1 MKHKK
6 DSNFS
11 LSRLQIFFSIV
22 LVIALVVLSVL
33 TLGSA
38 KNSLKFSVESQTA
51 TSQLEAA
58 TEVRRQI
65 FDFDVSFSQWTT
77 GHIPLSE
84 LMNVREP
91 LLQSLGVSLVAPI
104 SYAKLGNQKLA
115 VLLQAADQLMS
126 TVGPG
131 YFPIKLQDKY
141 LVDSLDIINGLTSV
155 ARTFTNPY
163 VAAVDSQ
170 INNYSKSERAT
181 SNRILSRFLIW
192 LVLAVA
198 LILWIVTSFRLQTT
212 RSRKEMMQSQQS
224 LELAREELNEAH
236 ETVIALQK
244 INETKSD
251 FVSTLNHE
259 MRTPLTSIIG
269 YLDILK
275 DFTAVSNDKEFHKYL
290 GVMDRNAFI
299 LNEIIESI
307 LFLSSLDNQEIIPDP
322 TVIDLVDL
330 CESVIFDQSLLIK
343 EADVKVKTKYI
354 DGQYYT
360 VLGSKALLAQ
370 VFSNLISNAVKFSPA
385 ESTIEIS
392 FTRYMNQDDKKLIRV
407 EVKDQ
412 GIGIPP
418 AELPNLFTK
427 FYRASNAVNNEVPGS
442 GLGLAIVKRIV
453 DLHQGEVSADS
464 VEGEGATMI
473 VELPFAI
480 SSLEELVMGKRQE
493 VLERAIKDISEGP
506 VEDLVKITHDVG
518 GAIGFYTYI
527 KESEKLISLSQWLK
541 KNPHADKKIIAEK
554 KSVVLDMLHK
564 SLVEVKKANGS

>member
-1 MKHKK
+1 MKYKK
-6 DSNFS
+6 DSSFS
-11 LSRLQIFFSIV
+11 LNRLQIFFSVV
-22 LVIALVVLSVL
+22 LIIALVVLSVL

-385 ESTIEIS
+385 KSTIEIS
-392 FTRYMNQDDKKLIRV
+392 FTRHMNDDEKQIIRV

-427 FYRASNAVNNEVPGS
+427 FYRAINAVNNEVPGS

-541 KNPHADKKIIAEK
+541 KNPHADKKIVAEK
-554 KSVVLDMLHK
+554 KSVVLDMLDK

>member
-541 KNPHADKKIIAEK
+541 KNPHADKKIVAEK
-554 KSVVLDMLHK
+554 KSVVLDMLDK

>member
-385 ESTIEIS
+385 KSTIEIS
-392 FTRYMNQDDKKLIRV
+392 FTRHMNDDEKQIIRV

-541 KNPHADKKIIAEK
+541 KNPHADKKIVAEK
-554 KSVVLDMLHK
+554 KSVVLDMLDK

>member
-1 MKHKK
+1 M
-6 DSNFS
+6 
-11 LSRLQIFFSIV
+11 

-385 ESTIEIS
+385 KSTIEIS
-392 FTRYMNQDDKKLIRV
+392 FTRHMNDDEKQIIRV

-541 KNPHADKKIIAEK
+541 KNPHADKKIVAEK
-554 KSVVLDMLHK
+554 KSVVLDMLDK

>member
-1 MKHKK
+1 
-6 DSNFS
+6 
-11 LSRLQIFFSIV
+11 
-22 LVIALVVLSVL
+22 
-33 TLGSA
+33 
-38 KNSLKFSVESQTA
+38 
-51 TSQLEAA
+51 
-58 TEVRRQI
+58 
-65 FDFDVSFSQWTT
+65 
-77 GHIPLSE
+77 
-84 LMNVREP
+84 
-91 LLQSLGVSLVAPI
+91 
-104 SYAKLGNQKLA
+104 
-115 VLLQAADQLMS
+115 
-126 TVGPG
+126 
-131 YFPIKLQDKY
+131 
-141 LVDSLDIINGLTSV
+141 
-155 ARTFTNPY
+155 
-163 VAAVDSQ
+163 
-170 INNYSKSERAT
+170 
-181 SNRILSRFLIW
+181 
-192 LVLAVA
+192 
-198 LILWIVTSFRLQTT
+198 
-212 RSRKEMMQSQQS
+212 MMQSQQS

-385 ESTIEIS
+385 KSTIEIS
-392 FTRYMNQDDKKLIRV
+392 FTRHMNDDEKQIIRV

-453 DLHQGEVSADS
+453 DLHQGEVSAVS

-493 VLERAIKDISEGP
+493 VLERAIKDISEGR

-541 KNPHADKKIIAEK
+541 KNPHADKKIVAEK
-554 KSVVLDMLHK
+554 KSVVLDMLDK

>member
-1 MKHKK
+1 MKYKK
-6 DSNFS
+6 DSSFS
-11 LSRLQIFFSIV
+11 LNRLQIFFSIV

-84 LMNVREP
+84 LTNVREP
-91 LLQSLGVSLVAPI
+91 LLQSLGVSLTPPI

-115 VLLQAADQLMS
+115 LLLEAADQLMA

-141 LVDSLDIINGLTSV
+141 LVDSLDIINGLTAV
-155 ARTFTNPY
+155 ARSFTNPY

-198 LILWIVTSFRLQTT
+198 LIIWIVASVRLQTI
-212 RSRKEMMQSQQS
+212 RSRKEILKSQEN
-224 LELAREELNEAH
+224 LELAREELNQAH
-236 ETVIALQK
+236 ETDIALQK
-244 INETKSD
+244 INETKTD

-275 DFTAVSNDKEFHKYL
+275 DFTAVSNDAEFHKYL

-343 EADVKVKTKYI
+343 EADVNVKTNYI
-354 DGQYYT
+354 DGQYYS

-385 ESTIEIS
+385 KSTVEIS
-392 FTRYMNQDDKKLIRV
+392 FTRYLNQDEKQLIRV

-412 GIGIPP
+412 GIGIPS

-453 DLHQGEVSADS
+453 DLHQGEVSAES

-480 SSLEELVMGKRQE
+480 SSLEELVIGKRQE
-493 VLERAIKDISEGP
+493 VLERAIRDISEGQ
-506 VEDLVKITHDVG
+506 VEDLVRITHDVG
-518 GAIGFYTYI
+518 GAIGFYTYV

-541 KNPHADKKIIAEK
+541 KNPHADKKLIAEK
-554 KSVVLDMLHK
+554 RTDVLKMLDK
-564 SLVEVKKANGS
+564 SLVDVKKASGS

>member
-275 DFTAVSNDKEFHKYL
+275 NFTAVSNDKEFHKYL

-453 DLHQGEVSADS
+453 DLHQGEVSAVS

-493 VLERAIKDISEGP
+493 VLERAIKDISEGR

-541 KNPHADKKIIAEK
+541 KNPHADKKIVAEK
-554 KSVVLDMLHK
+554 KSVVLDMLDK

>member
-453 DLHQGEVSADS
+453 DLHQGEVSAVS

-493 VLERAIKDISEGP
+493 VLERAIKDISEGR

-541 KNPHADKKIIAEK
+541 KNPHADKKIVAEK
-554 KSVVLDMLHK
+554 KSVVLDMLDK

>member
-385 ESTIEIS
+385 KSTIEIS
-392 FTRYMNQDDKKLIRV
+392 FTRHMNDDEKQIIRV

-453 DLHQGEVSADS
+453 DLHQGEVSAVS

-493 VLERAIKDISEGP
+493 VLERAIKDISEGR

-541 KNPHADKKIIAEK
+541 KNPHADKKIVAEK
-554 KSVVLDMLHK
+554 KSVVLDMLDK

>member
-275 DFTAVSNDKEFHKYL
+275 NFTAVSNDKEFHKYL

-385 ESTIEIS
+385 KSTIEIS
-392 FTRYMNQDDKKLIRV
+392 FTRHMNDDEKQIIRV

-541 KNPHADKKIIAEK
+541 KNPHADKKIVAEK
-554 KSVVLDMLHK
+554 KSVVLDMLDK

>member
-1 MKHKK
+1 
-6 DSNFS
+6 
-11 LSRLQIFFSIV
+11 
-22 LVIALVVLSVL
+22 
-33 TLGSA
+33 
-38 KNSLKFSVESQTA
+38 
-51 TSQLEAA
+51 
-58 TEVRRQI
+58 
-65 FDFDVSFSQWTT
+65 
-77 GHIPLSE
+77 
-84 LMNVREP
+84 
-91 LLQSLGVSLVAPI
+91 
-104 SYAKLGNQKLA
+104 
-115 VLLQAADQLMS
+115 
-126 TVGPG
+126 
-131 YFPIKLQDKY
+131 
-141 LVDSLDIINGLTSV
+141 
-155 ARTFTNPY
+155 
-163 VAAVDSQ
+163 
-170 INNYSKSERAT
+170 
-181 SNRILSRFLIW
+181 
-192 LVLAVA
+192 
-198 LILWIVTSFRLQTT
+198 
-212 RSRKEMMQSQQS
+212 MMQSQQS

-385 ESTIEIS
+385 ESTIGIS
-392 FTRYMNQDDKKLIRV
+392 FTRYMNQDDKQLIRV

-453 DLHQGEVSADS
+453 DLHQGEVSAVS

-493 VLERAIKDISEGP
+493 VLERAIKDISEGR

-541 KNPHADKKIIAEK
+541 KNPHADKKIVAEK
-554 KSVVLDMLHK
+554 KSVVLDMLDK